1 MVFMHERS
9 VEMQS
14 GDYDQLLK
22 WIDYIF
28 KIAIEAG
35 VTKIDFS
42 VMQKLL
48 FLIENE
54 AGIDLNINF
63 TRNNRIPVIPG
74 FSEIMKNTIKNV
86 KIRKKRD
93 TEHRVIDTDSLVYFD
108 LSNGEI
114 LSQTTDILKF
124 EGLAVATKVIQKW
137 IDAKSADLLMY
148 IMIFHGNTM
157 GDLGF

>member
-93 TEHRVIDTDSLVYFD
+93 TEHRVIDTDSLIYFD
-108 LSNGEI
+108 LSNG
-114 LSQTTDILKF
+114 
-124 EGLAVATKVIQKW
+124 
-137 IDAKSADLLMY
+137 
-148 IMIFHGNTM
+148 
-157 GDLGF
+157 